1 MSVSPTMPVYALIIQ
16 SQAILVK
23 GFVMYFGCYDSGSNL
38 FSENVTESM
47 PGLLH
52 WFLNVGHLLCL
63 TLLTLSMLDAN
74 FSSQAFEVQ
83 LWVYFNTL

>member
-23 GFVMYFGCYDSGSNL
+23 GFVMYFGCSDSGSNL
-38 FSENVTESM
+38 FSENVTKSM
-47 PGLLH
+47 PGLLL
-52 WFLNVGHLLCL
+52 WFLKVGHLCL
-63 TLLTLSMLDAN
+63 ILFTLSMLDAD